1 MSVIKVPKALVQEL
15 RAILRDYPE
24 LNYIYEDEESVDS
37 QLARALYE
45 GMEDFNNVPPIL
57 TQEFDFTNIPR
68 RWVRIVLDLAVIRVL
83 MEVSIWM
90 ARNEFQYQTGN
101 TSVSLYNQWR
111 SYQALMPQLKAQAEQ
126 TAQSLKYNY
135 NVNRAWG
142 ANLTELYE
150 AWREIDPNTEWV
162 IVSS

>member
-24 LNYIYEDEESVDS
+24 INYIYEDEESIDS

-57 TQEFDFTNIPR
+57 GNEYDFTNVPK
-68 RWVRIVLDLAVIRVL
+68 RWVRVILDLAVIRVL
-83 MEVSIWM
+83 QEVSIWM

-111 SYQALMPQLKAQAEQ
+111 SYQALLPQLQAKADQ
-126 TAQSLKYNY
+126 TAQSLKYAA
-135 NVNRAWG
+135 NVDRAWG

-150 AWREIDPNTEWV
+150 AWRDVDPNTEWV

>member
-24 LNYIYEDEESVDS
+24 VNYIYEDEESIDS

-45 GMEDFNNVPPIL
+45 GMEDFNNIPPIL
-57 TQEFDFTNIPR
+57 NLEYDFTNVPK
-68 RWVRIVLDLAVIRVL
+68 RWVRIILDLAVIRVL
-83 MEVSIWM
+83 QEVSIWM
-90 ARNEFQYQTGN
+90 SRNEFQYQTGN

-111 SYQALMPQLKAQAEQ
+111 SYQALMPQLQGKAEQ
-126 TAQSLKYNY
+126 TAQGLKYDA
-135 NVNRAWG
+135 NVKRGWG

-150 AWREIDPNTEWV
+150 AWRDIDPNTEWV
-162 IVSS
+162 VVSS

>member
-162 IVSS
+162 VVSS